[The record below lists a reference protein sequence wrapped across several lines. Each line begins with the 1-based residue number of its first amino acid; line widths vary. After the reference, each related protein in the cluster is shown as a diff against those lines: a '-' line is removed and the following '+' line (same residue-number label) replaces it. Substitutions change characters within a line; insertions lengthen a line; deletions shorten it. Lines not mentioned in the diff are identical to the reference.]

1 MLPCLLIISIMLFIC
16 CTKFHLWTLSASKC
30 MNSRFRN
37 VRVHLM
43 SVIHICA
50 CVEFIY
56 RLRYIYH
63 NIMFSLT
70 HGTTCT
76 LHFSQSYLQFEQYIS
91 NNSEPPTPETDNP
104 LQQQQQKW
112 IINIFFLKLQNALC
126 IDCCKNDHQEL
137 NRTSYLFHL
146 NCYLAGTLVAY
157 SPKQA

>member
-1 MLPCLLIISIMLFIC
+1 MLFIC

-104 LQQQQQKW
+104 YNNNKKMNNKYFFFKITKCIMHWLLQKW
-112 IINIFFLKLQNALC
+112 PPRIKQNQLFISFKLLFSRYTCCIFTKTSITTVQTPQNI
-126 IDCCKNDHQEL
+126 
-137 NRTSYLFHL
+137 
-146 NCYLAGTLVAY
+146 
-157 SPKQA
+157 